1 VIKEW
6 KMNIAYFTD
15 IQKNK
20 NNGYRY
26 VWSYLVNST
35 LLIIPKLTKMAKRE
49 VPQSDWVNGNIWG
62 MPKLQTAPP
71 LLKFSARVR
80 DALLALNIGAD
91 QYYGFKTDEFRW
103 AIIYPPP

>member
-1 VIKEW
+1 
-6 KMNIAYFTD
+6 MNIAYFTD

-26 VWSYLVNST
+26 VWSYLVTST
-35 LLIIPKLTKMAKRE
+35 SLVIPKLRHVAKRE

-62 MPKLQTAPP
+62 MPNVQTAPP

-91 QYYGFKTDEFRW
+91 QYYGLKRDDFRW
-103 AIIYPPP
+103 ASTYPPPI

>member
-1 VIKEW
+1 
-6 KMNIAYFTD
+6 MNIADFTY
-15 IQKNK
+15 IQINK

-35 LLIIPKLTKMAKRE
+35 SLIIPKLSQMAKKE
-49 VPQSDWVNGNIWG
+49 VPQSDWVNGNVWG
-62 MPKLQTAPP
+62 MPNVQTAPP

-80 DALLALNIGAD
+80 DARLGLNIGKD
-91 QYYGFKTDEFRW
+91 QYYGLNTDEFRW